1 MESIRL
7 IAGTVYNIIKNGI
20 PFRFGVVPIVETE
33 DGKKTQSNAMCMCI
47 DFSSLCTG
55 LKMARLLQ
63 YTIEKFGRGKAM
75 NLLRK
80 VGHLIR
86 LNN

>member
-33 DGKKTQSNAMCMCI
+33 DGKKTQSKC
-47 DFSSLCTG
+47 
-55 LKMARLLQ
+55 
-63 YTIEKFGRGKAM
+63 Y
-75 NLLRK
+75 
-80 VGHLIR
+80 VYVY
-86 LNN
+86 